1 MNKRLTKIAIGYGR
15 SLIQQATGVD
25 CGEPALPTAWS
36 AWVTPHLFTEL
47 PSAPR
52 PLRSLWTIVQAKNE
66 PGGAPI
72 GLTPLRPITLGQHA
86 GEWLQNP
93 VEPSAD
99 RGSTPAILGAA
110 FVTHGGSTTDDFE
123 RFYGLMQKY
132 ASALPCTYGEAGV
145 SLFQQWRLA
154 TAVMATAT
162 GGTSDTLGQELVL
175 IGLDLPGIQETVY
188 TIASRGAGKSVRG
201 RSAFVQLLVNAAV
214 DRIVRE
220 LNLCRANV
228 LINAGGNALIL
239 AGGTAQ
245 VEAYLQTLDYEINEL
260 LLVGRAESGFT
271 GFQGDLALALAWK
284 KLPWGALAYPCE
296 KVVDEGRYISRWQFH
311 EKQLKEKLQAVKM
324 RPFSALVATE
334 AGFQRLFATE
344 PIDSNRY
351 CAVCRRPESK
361 ESGPFESWH
370 EEEPEILG
378 AAALACPV
386 CKSFVNLA
394 DSLGKHGIYL
404 ERTTQVPKEAE
415 VWQRG
420 LYVISGYWY
429 ALTKQPSPNADALTL
444 ALSPDD
450 FPAPNVSGFWPMA
463 TTTPLVTTED
473 CAAVALA
480 GEKSVREGSIR
491 DNAFLA
497 DESPGTF
504 KRLGVL
510 KADVDSLGELLVNG
524 LRDERSA
531 ARTVTLSESLTLF
544 FGGWLDQICAAEPFT
559 NKVYVLYAGGDD
571 LLIIGAWHVI
581 PLLAARIAH
590 DFHLYTGK
598 NPGVHLSAGI
608 SIVGAKEPLY
618 AAVEAANKALKQ
630 AKQYPTPYNAT
641 KNAINFLEK
650 VIDWSDFQEVQQ
662 WRAQLSTLIAEGA
675 PKSLLMTLLQIY
687 SQYEDD
693 HKSRESSTSGYA
705 TRAQMGVY
713 EKRSLYL
720 GPWLWQMIYRLHR
733 LNNEVLTRE
742 KIQEIQTALL
752 QAQQENRAGGVE
764 KIALSARWTQL
775 LARKE

>member
-1 MNKRLTKIAIGYGR
+1 MNQHVAELAIDYGKTLMQKIVGVAYSPLHSYDIWQTWTNYLWSEKNIKPLAIQSIWSMVTIGKHSPDPRYIPVCELSMEEHYGVWKLNPHEDGNDIIVAAR
-15 SLIQQATGVD
+15 SLGTD
-25 CGEPALPTAWS
+25 
-36 AWVTPHLFTEL
+36 
-47 PSAPR
+47 
-52 PLRSLWTIVQAKNE
+52 
-66 PGGAPI
+66 
-72 GLTPLRPITLGQHA
+72 
-86 GEWLQNP
+86 
-93 VEPSAD
+93 
-99 RGSTPAILGAA
+99 
-110 FVTHGGSTTDDFE
+110 FVNHGGTTETNFD
-123 RFYGLMQKY
+123 RFYYLMQKY
-132 ASALPCTYGEAGV
+132 ASTLPCTYGEDGV

-154 TAVMATAT
+154 AAVMATAAGET
-162 GGTSDTLGQELVL
+162 PDTLGQELIL

-201 RSAFVQLLVNAAV
+201 RSAFVQLLVNAIV
-214 DRIVRE
+214 DRIVRD
-220 LNLCRANV
+220 LDLCRANV

-239 AGGTAQ
+239 AGATAQ
-245 VEAYLQTLDYEINEL
+245 VESYLQTLDYEINNL
-260 LLVGRAESGFT
+260 LLVGIANSGFT
-271 GFQGDLALALAWK
+271 GFQGDLALALAWT
-284 KLPWGALAYPCE
+284 KLPWGALTYPCE
-296 KVVDEGRYISRWQFH
+296 KVFDDGRYISRWQFH
-311 EKQLKEKLQAVKM
+311 EKQLKEKLQAIKM
-324 RPFSALVATE
+324 RPFGALVATE

-361 ESGPFESWH
+361 ESGLFASWH

-378 AAALACPV
+378 TAALACPV

-404 ERTTQVPKEAE
+404 ERTRQAQPETE

-420 LYVISGYWY
+420 LYAISGYWY
-429 ALTKQPSPNADALTL
+429 TLTDQPLSKANTLTL

-450 FPAPNVSGFWPMA
+450 FPTPGVSGFWPMA
-463 TTTPLVTTED
+463 TTTPLVT
-473 CAAVALA
+473 AADRTTIALA
-480 GEKSVREGSIR
+480 GEKAVRAGSIR
-491 DNAFLA
+491 DNALLA

-510 KADVDSLGELLVNG
+510 KADVDSLGELLING

-531 ARTVTLSESLTLF
+531 ARTATLSESLTLF
-544 FGGWLDQICAAEPFT
+544 FGGWLDQICAAEQFA

-571 LLIIGAWHVI
+571 LLVIGAWDVI

-608 SIVGAKEPLY
+608 TVVGAKEPLY

-650 VIDWSDFQEVQQ
+650 VVDWSDFQEVQQ
-662 WRAQLSTLIAEGA
+662 WRAQLLTLMADGA

-687 SQYEDD
+687 GQYEDD

-705 TRAQMGVY
+705 TRGQMGVY

-733 LNNEVLTRE
+733 LPKGVLTRE

-752 QAQQENRAGGVE
+752 QTQREHRASGVE